1 MATAF
6 SHTVQALI
14 VGRRHRSGWFMAAVV
29 IVFGVWLGWLFL
41 AEVGIYKTAPS
52 QLQAER
58 DIHTVEANVEGLVVA
73 THMTVGRE
81 VRAGEV
87 LVELENET
95 VRLKLTEH
103 RVRLESARVQLRT
116 IEAELTAEQRALTS
130 VLDAT
135 PMAEAERRLRYE
147 QAREAAQL
155 AEEELTRWRRLRDS
169 GVGASEMQI
178 VERES
183 VGRQRRSAAE
193 ELRLAMTR
201 GQLDHRTAEAD
212 RRARIE
218 RLRRDAAE
226 LSGLVA
232 ATTEV
237 VQQIEQE
244 AQKYVLRAPVNGPLA
259 DVAELR
265 PGMMVRSG
273 ERLATILP
281 GGDLKIMAD
290 FTLDA
295 MGRVRPG
302 QTANLRLDGFPSAQY
317 GRVPATVLRVAQ
329 EPRAGKL
336 RVELAIPSSSYHAA
350 IPLQHGLLGAVE
362 VEVERITPA
371 LLVLRVAG
379 ALLHNQSGWSNQ

>member
-6 SHTVQALI
+6 NNTVQALI
-14 VGRRHRSGWFMAAVV
+14 AGRRQRSGWIMTAVI
-29 IVFGVWLGWLFL
+29 IVLGVWLGWLLL

-58 DIHTVEANVEGLVVA
+58 DIHTVEANVDGRVVA

-81 VRAGEV
+81 VQAGEV

-103 RVRLESARVQLRT
+103 RARLESARVQLRT
-116 IEAELTAEQRALTS
+116 IEAELAAEQRALTS
-130 VLDAT
+130 VLDTT
-135 PMAEAERRLRYE
+135 PTAEAERRLRYE

-155 AEEELTRWRRLRDS
+155 AEEELARWRRLRDS
-169 GVGASEMQI
+169 GAGASEMQI

-183 VGRQRRSAAE
+183 AARQRRGAAE

-201 GQLDHRTAEAD
+201 GQLDQRTAEAD

-226 LSGLVA
+226 LTGLVA

-244 AQKYVLRAPVNGPLA
+244 AQHYVLRAPVKGPLA

-281 GGDLKIMAD
+281 GGDLKVMAD

-302 QTANLRLDGFPSAQY
+302 QNASLRLDGFPSAQY
-317 GRVPATVLRVAQ
+317 GRVPASVLRVAQ

-336 RVELAIPSSSYHAA
+336 RVELAIPSSSYYAA
-350 IPLQHGLLGAVE
+350 IPLQHGLLGTVE
-362 VEVERITPA
+362 VEVERISPA

-379 ALLHNQSGWSNQ
+379 ALLHNQPARGDQ